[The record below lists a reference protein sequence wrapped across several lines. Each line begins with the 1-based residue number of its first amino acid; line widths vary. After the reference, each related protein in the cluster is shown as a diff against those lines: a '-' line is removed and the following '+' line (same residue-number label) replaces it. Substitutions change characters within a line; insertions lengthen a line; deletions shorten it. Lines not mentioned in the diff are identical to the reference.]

1 MRLLVRR
8 SLLLAL
14 FLIPSAAAAAV
25 AYSLTPVDR
34 AGATRIVE
42 VPRGA
47 TTVEIG
53 RRLHAAGVIRSPW
66 AFSAA
71 ARVKGV
77 AGRLHEG
84 EYRLSPA
91 MPLLDI
97 VDTLARGDVVLRRV
111 TIPEGYTAAQIVSA
125 LTAAG
130 IGTPAGLTD
139 LVRRGASRFPY
150 EFLRR
155 APGGSLEG
163 FLYPDTYFIPRHLAD
178 YEVVT
183 LLLARFADVVLPRY
197 RAAEPA
203 LNPSGASGSGRSLFD
218 VVIVASLV
226 EREAKVPAERAL
238 IAGVLYNRLAKGMR
252 LEVDATVLYALGRHK
267 ETVTFDDLAVDSPYN
282 TYRHAGLPPG
292 PIANPGLASI
302 MAALQPART
311 PYLFYVARADGSHVF
326 SRTLNEHLTAIRK
339 YRGK

>member
-25 AYSLTPVDR
+25 AYSLMPVDR
-34 AGATRIVE
+34 TGAARFVE

-47 TTVEIG
+47 TTDQIG
-53 RRLHAAGVIRSPW
+53 SRLHDAGLVRSRW
-66 AFSAA
+66 AFTAA
-71 ARVKGV
+71 ARAKGV
-77 AGRLHEG
+77 AGRLREG

-91 MPLLDI
+91 MPLLEI
-97 VDTLARGDVVLRRV
+97 VDILARGDVVLRRV
-111 TIPEGYTAAQIVSA
+111 TIPEGYTAEQIVDT

-130 IGTPAGLTD
+130 IGTREGLTEF
-139 LVRRGASRFPY
+139 VRHGGDRFPY
-150 EFLRR
+150 AFLRR

-163 FLYPDTYFIPRHLAD
+163 FLFPDTYFIPRHLAD
-178 YEVVT
+178 REVVSLFLT
-183 LLLARFADVVLPRY
+183 RFADAVVPRW
-197 RAAEPA
+197 RETAPA
-203 LNPSGASGSGRSLFD
+203 RSLFD
-218 VVIVASLV
+218 VVIVASLI
-226 EREAKVPAERAL
+226 EREAKVSSERPL

-267 ETVTFDDLAVDSPYN
+267 DTVTLDDLAVDSPYN

-302 MAALQPART
+302 TAALEPART

-326 SRTLNEHLTAIRK
+326 SRTLTEHLIAIRK